1 MDDLIRVHGWPES
14 FVCQRI
20 EGTDAPDARVDYVD
34 GDVGGQ
40 FVQCDFF
47 VALGSL
53 DGIVDDLTDLLVN
66 ILSIKHKGPV
76 KSLSIDLH
84 VNASVSHLQFIG
96 RGQIRGKDSLAEG
109 SDGITCLANF
119 LDFVSGTVRRTW
131 IRHRVARV
139 AIGGYFH
146 AHRTFACGAV
156 IDGEAETLSNGQNVH
171 AVHLHNDKLVWS
183 PLQLRKKGKRLTQM
197 PET

>member
-76 KSLSIDLH
+76 K
-84 VNASVSHLQFIG
+84 V
-96 RGQIRGKDSLAEG
+96 
-109 SDGITCLANF
+109 
-119 LDFVSGTVRRTW
+119 FV
-131 IRHRVARV
+131 H
-139 AIGGYFH
+139 
-146 AHRTFACGAV
+146 
-156 IDGEAETLSNGQNVH
+156 
-171 AVHLHNDKLVWS
+171 
-183 PLQLRKKGKRLTQM
+183 
-197 PET
+197 